1 MDDEAPPLPARPVD
15 LSRFSVADLTAMI
28 EDHEREIARIRAAI
42 AAKTAHR
49 SGADALFKR

>member
-1 MDDEAPPLPARPVD
+1 MDEDAPPPPTQPVD
-15 LSRFSVADLTAMI
+15 LSRFSIADLTAMI
-28 EDHEREIARIRAAI
+28 EDHEREIARLRASI